1 MLTKQSHLS
10 KGEIRNQL
18 GWDIKPEG
26 ACQGEWCL
34 LVSIDEETA
43 GFEVKALAKALHMP
57 LVEEPELGLLAL
69 GPGAVAG
76 CALTS
81 AKAPELA
88 LPDINWNITRLSD
101 FLGQKMILHA
111 LAPY

>member
-34 LVSIDEETA
+34 LVSIDEEAA
-43 GFEVKALAKALHMP
+43 GFEVKGLAKALHMP
-57 LVEEPELGLLAL
+57 LVEESELGLLAL
-69 GPGAVAG
+69 GPGAVAV

-81 AKAPELA
+81 AMAPELA
-88 LPDINWNITRLSD
+88 LPDLNWNITRLSD
-101 FLGQKMILHA
+101 FLGQKVILYA
-111 LAPY
+111 WAPY